1 VKLTQP
7 EIRKILKAAA
17 DGLTVAAVSRAV
29 DKRPCNVQKALR
41 SMPDVY
47 VDRWAP
53 AKAGPHKYA
62 AVYALAEIPEDAP
75 YPDQ

>member
-1 VKLTQP
+1 MKLTQP
-7 EIRKILKAAA
+7 VIREVLKTAA

-29 DKRPCNVQKALR
+29 DKRPCNVLKALR

-53 AKAGPHKYA
+53 AKAGPHAYA
-62 AVYALAEIPEDAP
+62 AVYMLAEIPEDAP